1 VLLRDAEV
9 IPFLCGGILFLV
21 GCTLLIHASWESNPF
36 GGKAYNEYK
45 RMFAGVWEVFP
56 AAGAPALL

>member
-1 VLLRDAEV
+1 
-9 IPFLCGGILFLV
+9 LFLV